1 MKGIMITAVLAVLT
15 HELMSPRITEKDL
28 SLKEREAG
36 GRR

>member
-1 MKGIMITAVLAVLT
+1 MITAVLAVFT